1 MTVPVEESSVVG
13 MHRHT
18 KSHTRGLHKSEINR
32 HQQRPLEAGR
42 GVNGTWQRQK
52 CFQQGTAEMGT
63 PNRRPITLSG
73 I

>member
-18 KSHTRGLHKSEINR
+18 KSRTRGLHKSEINR

-42 GVNGTWQRQK
+42 GVNWT
-52 CFQQGTAEMGT
+52 
-63 PNRRPITLSG
+63 
-73 I
+73 